1 MAFSKPLLP
10 NRGTTTACNILPWI
24 LEKNSFKMIE
34 DSIYLGDVTNKT
46 TSALGRVAWWVK
58 VLQLIGRTLTQTPL
72 GVQLGLETQPG
83 YQTFSDIQVE
93 TRIKIAM
100 INMRLVKLF
109 PLFCPK
115 LVMVQPSSR

>member
-10 NRGTTTACNILPWI
+10 SRGTTTACNILPWI
-24 LEKNSFKMIE
+24 LEKNSFKVIE
-34 DSIYLGDVTNKT
+34 DSIYLGDVTNKIA
-46 TSALGRVAWWVK
+46 SVLGRVAWWVK
-58 VLQLIGRTLTQTPL
+58 VLQLIGRSLTQTPL

-109 PLFCPK
+109 PQICPK